1 MSTPQTEK
9 YWTYYSSLVPG
20 YKEKY
25 GLRGM
30 RERNRKLLKRLKTAQ
45 GKERKRLQ
53 NLLAENNLP
62 YAKYVSEIYCNY
74 YGLTSKKEEYYQIC
88 LSALAKHILSL
99 HDEDDYR
106 QAYFQNGMY
115 YKMLGQISGAG
126 KLSIIENK
134 CIFVSFDENT
144 FPQEI
149 KMVPDKE
156 QIFRYLRI
164 CLTEREINII
174 EWYYFGNA
182 ELHIMPESFEDI
194 GFTIGLTRERVRQIM
209 EKALKKV
216 RKVFNALA
224 NEKDF
229 SIEIFLK
236 DGM

>member
-9 YWTYYSSLVPG
+9 HWIYYSSLVPG

-30 RERNRKLLKRLKTAQ
+30 RDRNRKLLKWLKTAQ
-45 GKERKRLQ
+45 GEERKKLQ

-62 YAKYVSEIYCNY
+62 YAKYVSERYCNY
-74 YGLTSKKEEYYQIC
+74 YGLASKKEEYYQIC

-106 QAYFQNGMY
+106 QVYFQNGMY
-115 YKMLGQISGAG
+115 YKMLSRI
-126 KLSIIENK
+126 KNTERLSIIENK
-134 CIFVSFDENT
+134 CTFVSFDENT
-144 FPQEI
+144 FPQET
-149 KMVPDKE
+149 KMIPDKE
-156 QIFRYLRI
+156 QIFRYLKM

-174 EWYYFGNA
+174 EWYYFGNTN
-182 ELHIMPESFEDI
+182 LHIMPESLEDI

>member
-9 YWTYYSSLVPG
+9 HWIYYSSLVPG

-30 RERNRKLLKRLKTAQ
+30 RDRNRKLLKRLKTAQ
-45 GKERKRLQ
+45 GEERKRLQ

-62 YAKYVSEIYCNY
+62 YAKYVSERYCKY
-74 YGLTSKKEEYYQIC
+74 YGLASKKEEYYQIC

-106 QAYFQNGMY
+106 QDYFQNGIY
-115 YKMLGQISGAG
+115 YNMFGGIKNAE

-134 CIFVSFDENT
+134 CTFVSFDENT

-164 CLTEREINII
+164 CLTKREINII
-174 EWYYFGNA
+174 EWYYFGNTK
-182 ELHIMPESFEDI
+182 LYIMPESLEDI
-194 GFTIGLTRERVRQIM
+194 GFTIGVTRERVRQIK

-216 RKVFNALA
+216 RKRFNVLA
-224 NEKDF
+224 NKKDF

-236 DGM
+236 ESI

>member
-1 MSTPQTEK
+1 MATPQTEEH
-9 YWTYYSSLVPG
+9 WIYYSSLVPG

-30 RERNRKLLKRLKTAQ
+30 RDRNCKLLKRLKTAQ
-45 GKERKRLQ
+45 GEERKRLQ

-62 YAKYVSEIYCNY
+62 YAKYVSERYCNY

-106 QAYFQNGMY
+106 QDYFQNGMY
-115 YKMLGQISGAG
+115 YKMLGQISNAE

-134 CIFVSFDENT
+134 CSFITFNENL

-194 GFTIGLTRERVRQIM
+194 GFIIGLTRERVRQIM
-209 EKALKKV
+209 EKALKKI
-216 RKVFNALA
+216 RKVFKALA

-229 SIEIFLK
+229 SIEILFK
-236 DGM
+236 ENI